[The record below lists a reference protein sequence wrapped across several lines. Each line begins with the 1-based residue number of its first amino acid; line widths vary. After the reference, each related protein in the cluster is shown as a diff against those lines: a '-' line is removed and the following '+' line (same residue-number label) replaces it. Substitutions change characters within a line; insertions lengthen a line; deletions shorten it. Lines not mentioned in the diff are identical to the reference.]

1 MESNKLQT
9 RDEMLQKY
17 EAHSAA
23 DYYLFGFELDGEL
36 YCYKTSDLSDV
47 NNALKLDRAA
57 SSKGGMLKI
66 RIRFGSFDKARLARK
81 SQKLGKISVM
91 AYADKYNNGHHFEH
105 YIHELNGKSWAP
117 DSVPFNVAGDI
128 EIDGKQVQI
137 KFDGAELTNEKVLA
151 RV

>member
-1 MESNKLQT
+1 MENNKLQT

-23 DYYLFGFELDGEL
+23 DYYLFGFEYNGDLL
-36 YCYKTSDLSDV
+36 CYRANSLQEV
-47 NNALKLDRAA
+47 NNALKLDKAA

-66 RIRFGSFDKARLARK
+66 RVRFGSFDKARLASK

-137 KFDGAELTNEKVLA
+137 KFYGAELTNEKVLA